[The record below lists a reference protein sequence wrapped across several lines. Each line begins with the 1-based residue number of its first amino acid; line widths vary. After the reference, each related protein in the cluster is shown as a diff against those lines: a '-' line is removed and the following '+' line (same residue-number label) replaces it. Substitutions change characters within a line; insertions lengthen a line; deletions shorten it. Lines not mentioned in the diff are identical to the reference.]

1 MVKNG
6 RGQSGH
12 GALKLTSDFAF
23 WCKFRKAKSYF
34 NDFLGGRGQKWAWL
48 FSSREPKICCIERM
62 SL

>member
-23 WCKFRKAKSYF
+23 WCKFRKAKVISMIFWVGVVKNGHGYLVHE
-34 NDFLGGRGQKWAWL
+34 NLKSAV
-48 FSSREPKICCIERM
+48 SKE
-62 SL
+62 